1 MRVVDSWTG
10 ATADALRQAFRMTIE
25 DFAAKLGV
33 SPRTVAYWRE
43 RPDMVQRPLGQQILD
58 DTLERA
64 PQAVKAR
71 FAALIDKGFT
81 ADPMVNGFS
90 PGTPQVP
97 QLPPSPGSAG
107 DINAEDARSVLAWIE
122 ATNTS
127 DDFISYFD
135 QTIIETA
142 KEHASFPPAVLLV
155 KVQQLHGMIQTLLR
169 GGKQRHRQTREL
181 LRLDADLLAHMCQL
195 LGDVHRDE
203 AAAAYA
209 AASVGLA
216 EEAGSSAAAAF
227 SAQAQIARW
236 RGYYVLA
243 ADLAARG
250 LESNPPPG
258 LRMLLA
264 YQEAVSAA
272 ASGQM
277 ASRARAALEKAE
289 ATDDNVSFY
298 SAWSCPPARR
308 ALFRMAVPLNLG
320 EPQEAL
326 RLAGE
331 AETMWQKERPHAFG
345 TWAHFQIAVASAHIL
360 VGSVKGAMEHVSP
373 VLDLPQEYHISTL
386 TGHFST
392 LNALLADRRF
402 NQSYEAASLRELLRE
417 FRDSTSEPANRED
430 G

>member
-1 MRVVDSWTG
+1 MRVIDSWTG
-10 ATADALRQAFRMTIE
+10 ATADALRQAFRMPIE
-25 DFAAKLGV
+25 DFAGKLGL
-33 SPRTVAYWRE
+33 SPRTVAYWRQ

-64 PQAVKAR
+64 PEAVKAR
-71 FAALIDKGFT
+71 FAVLIDNGFA
-81 ADPMVNGFS
+81 ADPMVNGS
-90 PGTPQVP
+90 LPGTPLGP
-97 QLPPSPGSAG
+97 PLPPSPASAG
-107 DINAEDARSVLAWIE
+107 DIDAEDARGVLAWIE

-135 QTIIETA
+135 QLITETA
-142 KEHASFPPAVLLV
+142 KEHASFPPATLLA

-181 LRLDADLLAHMCQL
+181 LRLDADLLAHLCQL

-236 RGYYVLA
+236 RGYNVLA

-250 LESNPPPG
+250 LESNPPPD
-258 LRMLLA
+258 LRTLLA

-272 ASGQM
+272 ASGHM
-277 ASRARAALEKAE
+277 ASRARAALERAE
-289 ATDDNVSFY
+289 TTEDNVTFY

-326 RLAGE
+326 RLAAE
-331 AETMWQKERPHAFG
+331 AEPMWQKERPRAFG
-345 TWAHFQIAVASAHIL
+345 TWAHFQISVASAHIM
-360 VGSVKGAMEHVSP
+360 VGSIESATEHVSP
-373 VLDLPQEYHISTL
+373 VLDLPPEYRISTL
-386 TGHFST
+386 AGHFST
-392 LNALLADRRF
+392 LNALLTDRRRS
-402 NQSYEAASLRELLRE
+402 QSHEAASLRELLRG
-417 FRDSTSEPANRED
+417 FKDSTSEPADGED
-430 G
+430 R

>member
-10 ATADALRQAFRMTIE
+10 ATADALRLAFRMTIE
-25 DFAAKLGV
+25 DYAGKLGL
-33 SPRTVAYWRE
+33 SPRAVAYWRE

-58 DTLERA
+58 DALERA
-64 PQAVKAR
+64 PEAVKAR
-71 FAALIDKGFT
+71 FAVLIDKGIT
-81 ADPMVNGFS
+81 ADPMVNGS
-90 PGTPQVP
+90 WPGTTPGP
-97 QLPPSPGSAG
+97 PIPPSRASAS
-107 DINAEDARSVLAWIE
+107 DISAEDARGVLAWIE
-122 ATNTS
+122 ATNTN

-135 QTIIETA
+135 QTIKETA

-181 LRLDADLLAHMCQL
+181 LRLDADLLAHICQL

-203 AAAAYA
+203 AASAYA
-209 AASVGLA
+209 AASAGLA

-236 RGYYVLA
+236 RGHYVLA

-250 LESNPPPG
+250 LESNPPAG
-258 LRMLLA
+258 LRTLLA

-277 ASRARAALEKAE
+277 ASRARAALERAE
-289 ATDDNVSFY
+289 AVDDNVTFY

-320 EPQEAL
+320 QPQEAL
-326 RLAGE
+326 RLAAE
-331 AETMWQKERPHAFG
+331 AETMWQEERPRAFG
-345 TWAHFQIAVASAHIL
+345 TWAHFRIAVASAHIL
-360 VGSVKGAMEHVSP
+360 IGSVEGAIEQVSP
-373 VLDLPQEYHISTL
+373 VLGLPQEYHISTL
-386 TGHFST
+386 TGHLSALDT
-392 LNALLADRRF
+392 LLADQRF
-402 NQSYEAASLRELLRE
+402 DKSHEVASLRELLRGFE
-417 FRDSTSEPANRED
+417 DNTSEQANEEN